1 MKIGMGLISPES
13 RVKLHIKLRIYYH
26 PEIPGRNIGC
36 DLQSLAADAF
46 LRLFLYSEDEG
57 LARVMIWDKE
67 RKVQT
72 REEAIK
78 RDTNHHLLE

>member
-36 DLQSLAADAF
+36 DL
-46 LRLFLYSEDEG
+46 
-57 LARVMIWDKE
+57 
-67 RKVQT
+67 
-72 REEAIK
+72 
-78 RDTNHHLLE
+78 